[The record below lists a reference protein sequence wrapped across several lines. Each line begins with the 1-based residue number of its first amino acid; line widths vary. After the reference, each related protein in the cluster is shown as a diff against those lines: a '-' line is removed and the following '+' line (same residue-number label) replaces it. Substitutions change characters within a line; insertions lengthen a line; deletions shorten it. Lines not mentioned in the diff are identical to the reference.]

1 MSRQPDAVIPRGEVP
16 PGVRALTTLRAGG
29 VSEGPYASLNPALHV
44 GDDPLAVHE
53 NRRRLMRAFSLPGQ
67 PLWLEQ
73 VHGTH
78 IVDADVPGEGGPPT
92 ADGAVTRTR
101 NRVLAVMTA
110 DCLPVVLASADGK
123 ALAIAH
129 AGWRG
134 LAAGVLDAALEA
146 LGAEPRDVVA
156 WIGPGIGPRHYEV
169 DTRVR
174 TAFDSFPGGE
184 RAFTHTE
191 GLHWLCNL
199 AHLARS
205 GLEAAGVGRVRQSGL
220 CTYAD
225 RERFFSYRRD
235 GQTGRMATLAWLA
248 G

>member
-1 MSRQPDAVIPRGEVP
+1 
-16 PGVRALTTLRAGG
+16 
-29 VSEGPYASLNPALHV
+29 
-44 GDDPLAVHE
+44 
-53 NRRRLMRAFSLPGQ
+53 MRAFSLPGE

-78 IVDADVPGEGGPPT
+78 IVDADIAGTGRPPT

-110 DCLPVVLASADGK
+110 DCLPVVLASANGK

-146 LGAEPRDVVA
+146 LGAEPRDVAA
-156 WIGPGIGPRHYEV
+156 WIGPGIEPRHYEV

-174 TAFDSFPGGE
+174 SAFDSFPGE
-184 RAFTHTE
+184 DRAFTGTG
-191 GLHWLCNL
+191 GLHWQCDL

-205 GLEAAGVGRVRQSGL
+205 SLEAAGVGRVRQSGL

-225 RERFFSYRRD
+225 PERFFSYRRD

-248 G
+248 A